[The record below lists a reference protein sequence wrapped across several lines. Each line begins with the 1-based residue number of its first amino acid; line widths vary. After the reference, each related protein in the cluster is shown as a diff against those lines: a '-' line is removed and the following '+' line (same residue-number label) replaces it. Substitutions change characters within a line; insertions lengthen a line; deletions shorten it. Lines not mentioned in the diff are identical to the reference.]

1 MINRASVQLW
11 GKAGQTAG
19 PPKSAGKKRDR
30 ESDCLF
36 PLSKIAHWSILLRG
50 NGVFFIIADPAAE
63 LRPHSPHDRPHSLH
77 DRPLAPMIGPIVP

>member
-1 MINRASVQLW
+1 MGGNRPAAENRL
-11 GKAGQTAG
+11 
-19 PPKSAGKKRDR
+19 GKKVIA

-50 NGVFFIIADPAAE
+50 NDIFSGLPRVIADPAAE

-77 DRPLAPMIGPIVP
+77 DRPLAPLIGPIVP